1 MYGGYTHSQQQLLFV
16 FFQFWNPMNV
26 SATILCIAFVQLTN
40 ETFATDAGRFCPPT
54 PIYLP
59 FTAVTSFHA
68 VT

>member
-1 MYGGYTHSQQQLLFV
+1 
-16 FFQFWNPMNV
+16 MNV